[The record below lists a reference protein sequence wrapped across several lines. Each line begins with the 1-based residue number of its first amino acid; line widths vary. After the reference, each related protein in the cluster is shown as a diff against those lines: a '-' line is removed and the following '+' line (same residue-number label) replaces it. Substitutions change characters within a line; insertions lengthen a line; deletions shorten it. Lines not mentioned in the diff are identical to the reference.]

1 MILIINCTKG
11 LEFVF
16 VQNDKVI
23 FKKNSKQLKNIS
35 EKLVLEIEKAL
46 SKLKLGYKSIKKII
60 VITGPGS
67 FTGIRSSI
75 TFVKILNLYLKI
87 KVLGL
92 SKFEI
97 LNLLTN
103 NVNKTGLKEIFI
115 ESDQDIFFFQKF
127 NSHGRAVSVPEL
139 VDLNKKNI
147 MIKGKKRI
155 ISDAPRIRK
164 YLDFKEKINK
174 DAFIEIIGYRI
185 EDLNKVTKRL
195 SEKKYNPKP
204 LYTKNFF

>member
-1 MILIINCTKG
+1 
-11 LEFVF
+11 
-16 VQNDKVI
+16 
-23 FKKNSKQLKNIS
+23 
-35 EKLVLEIEKAL
+35 
-46 SKLKLGYKSIKKII
+46 
-60 VITGPGS
+60 
-67 FTGIRSSI
+67 
-75 TFVKILNLYLKI
+75 
-87 KVLGL
+87 
-92 SKFEI
+92 
-97 LNLLTN
+97 
-103 NVNKTGLKEIFI
+103 
-115 ESDQDIFFFQKF
+115 
-127 NSHGRAVSVPEL
+127 
-139 VDLNKKNI
+139 